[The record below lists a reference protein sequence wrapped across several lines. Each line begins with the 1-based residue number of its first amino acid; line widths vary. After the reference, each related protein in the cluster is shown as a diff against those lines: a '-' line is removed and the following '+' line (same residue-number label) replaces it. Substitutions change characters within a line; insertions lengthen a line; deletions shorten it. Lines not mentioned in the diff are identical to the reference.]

1 MGGFHDILSKAISSI
16 RRFVDHNIWS
26 MRRLG
31 DYDVLLTTTYRLK
44 FVELRRNSSKFSRKR
59 TRNNSCFFVVYYY
72 YYYYYY
78 YNYYYYY
85 YYYYYL
91 HSKSTVAGGIDC
103 LVILYLH
110 ASSDCLESRMLLLFF
125 SSEPRILFFT
135 SASCRLGS
143 GTTHD
148 PHSGR
153 HVVYLGKTYFL
164 SKSTGIT
171 REAVSRTT

>member
-1 MGGFHDILSKAISSI
+1 
-16 RRFVDHNIWS
+16 

-31 DYDVLLTTTYRLK
+31 DYDVWLTTTYRLK
-44 FVELRRNSSKFSRKR
+44 FVELRRNSVENVPELILVF
-59 TRNNSCFFVVYYY
+59 FFVFFLFF
-72 YYYYYY
+72 
-78 YNYYYYY
+78 

-91 HSKSTVAGGIDC
+91 QSKSTVAGGIDY

-110 ASSDCLESRMLLLFF
+110 ASSDCLESRMLFF
-125 SSEPRILFFT
+125 FKRATDFNFFT

-153 HVVYLGKTYFL
+153 HVVYLSKTYFL
-164 SKSTGIT
+164 SKSTGNT

>member
-1 MGGFHDILSKAISSI
+1 MGGFHDILSKVISSI

-31 DYDVLLTTTYRLK
+31 DYDVWLTTTYRLK
-44 FVELRRNSSKFSRKR
+44 FVELRRNSVE
-59 TRNNSCFFVVYYY
+59 NVPEIILVVFFWLFF
-72 YYYYYY
+72 
-78 YNYYYYY
+78 YYYY

-91 HSKSTVAGGIDC
+91 QSKSTVAGGIDC

-143 GTTHD
+143 GTIHY

-153 HVVYLGKTYFL
+153 HVVYLSKTYFL
-164 SKSTGIT
+164 SKSTGNT

>member
-1 MGGFHDILSKAISSI
+1 MGGFHDILSKVISSI
-16 RRFVDHNIWS
+16 RRFVDHDIWS

-31 DYDVLLTTTYRLK
+31 DYDVWLTTTYRLK

-59 TRNNSCFFVVYYY
+59 TRTNSCFLFFIFVFVFVF
-72 YYYYYY
+72 
-78 YNYYYYY
+78 
-85 YYYYYL
+85 YYYYL
-91 HSKSTVAGGIDC
+91 QSKSTVAGGIDC

-110 ASSDCLESRMLLLFF
+110 ASSDCLESRMLFF

-135 SASCRLGS
+135 SASCRLGN

-153 HVVYLGKTYFL
+153 HVLYLSKTYFL
-164 SKSTGIT
+164 FKSTGNT